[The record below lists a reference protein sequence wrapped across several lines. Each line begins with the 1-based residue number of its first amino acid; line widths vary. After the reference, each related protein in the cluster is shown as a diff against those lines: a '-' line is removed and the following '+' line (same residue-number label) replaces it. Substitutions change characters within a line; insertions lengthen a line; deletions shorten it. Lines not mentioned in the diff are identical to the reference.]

1 MTNGGGL
8 AGDMAAILKVQ
19 LDMLPQITDSASVT
33 ESTPTEVLSFLKF
46 EDRAGLEF
54 EDRAGLEWEDRG

>member
-1 MTNGGGL
+1 MT
-8 AGDMAAILKVQ
+8 AILKVQ
-19 LDMLPQITDSASVT
+19 LDVLPQITDSASVT